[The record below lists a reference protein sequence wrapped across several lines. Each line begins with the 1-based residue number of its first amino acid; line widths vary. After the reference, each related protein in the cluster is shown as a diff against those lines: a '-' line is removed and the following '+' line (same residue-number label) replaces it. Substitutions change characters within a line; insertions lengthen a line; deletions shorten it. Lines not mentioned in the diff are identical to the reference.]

1 MQITGAMITQ
11 KPISLKIDASI
22 LEDLDKEVALG
33 WRKRNNLIN
42 QAIAM
47 YLRVI
52 DARRRIRC
60 AGSVQDKL
68 KQLEDLESFVVPEAQ
83 SIRVLE
89 KYILSE
95 AADESI
101 YDQAATESCTTDC
114 LQYRQGTCP
123 FRYHVKMGC
132 LRFKEAYNRLTHP
145 VEDKEEVEP

>member
-1 MQITGAMITQ
+1 MQTPGAMITQ
-11 KPISLKIDASI
+11 KPISLKINAQV

-33 WRKRNNLIN
+33 WSKRNSHIN

-47 YLRVI
+47 YLRVM

-89 KYILSE
+89 KYILSGSPE
-95 AADESI
+95 ESI
-101 YDQAATESCTTDC
+101 YDQAAIQACTTEC
-114 LQYRQGTCP
+114 SAYRAGTCP
-123 FRYHVKMGC
+123 WRYKHKEGC
-132 LRFKEAYNRLTHP
+132 YRFKEAYNRLTHSD
-145 VEDKEEVEP
+145 E

>member
-1 MQITGAMITQ
+1 MITQ

-47 YLRVI
+47 YLHVM

-60 AGSVQDKL
+60 AGSIQDKL

-83 SIRVLE
+83 SIRIAE

-95 AADESI
+95 ASK
-101 YDQAATESCTTDC
+101 T
-114 LQYRQGTCP
+114 
-123 FRYHVKMGC
+123 
-132 LRFKEAYNRLTHP
+132 
-145 VEDKEEVEP
+145 

>member
-1 MQITGAMITQ
+1 MITQ

-47 YLRVI
+47 YLHVM

-68 KQLEDLESFVVPEAQ
+68 KQLEELESFVVPEAQ
-83 SIRVLE
+83 SIRIVD
-89 KYILSE
+89 KYILSNPSE
-95 AADESI
+95 VSI

-114 LQYRQGTCP
+114 IQYRQGTCP
-123 FRYHVKMGC
+123 FRYNAKMSC

-145 VEDKEEVEP
+145 DE

>member
-47 YLRVI
+47 YLRVM

-95 AADESI
+95 ASE
-101 YDQAATESCTTDC
+101 
-114 LQYRQGTCP
+114 
-123 FRYHVKMGC
+123 
-132 LRFKEAYNRLTHP
+132 
-145 VEDKEEVEP
+145 

>member
-1 MQITGAMITQ
+1 MQTPGAMITQ
-11 KPISLKIDASI
+11 KPISLKIDAKI

-33 WRKRNNLIN
+33 WSKRNSLIN

-47 YLRVI
+47 YLRVM

-89 KYILSE
+89 KYILSGSPE
-95 AADESI
+95 ESI
-101 YDQAATESCTTDC
+101 YDQAAIESCTTDC

-123 FRYHVKMGC
+123 YRYNAKMSC
-132 LRFKEAYNRLTHP
+132 LRFKKVYNRLTHP
-145 VEDKEEVEP
+145 DDEQDL

>member
-47 YLRVI
+47 FLHVM

-68 KQLEDLESFVVPEAQ
+68 KQLEDLETFVVPEAQ
-83 SIRVLE
+83 SIRILE
-89 KYILSE
+89 KYILSGSPE
-95 AADESI
+95 ESI
-101 YDQAATESCTTDC
+101 YDQAAIQACTTDC
-114 LQYRQGTCP
+114 SAYRAGTCP
-123 FRYHVKMGC
+123 FRYKHKDGC
-132 LRFKEAYNRLTHP
+132 YRFKEAYNRLTHP
-145 VEDKEEVEP
+145 DE